1 MFDVPLHSKDKVQ
14 QRANG
19 LRRIALI
26 IHKTRIQLRYELVTI
41 LHPLRFKVKKAGVTL
56 PVLQVWKLLKF
67 CKKENNRFGRYYSFI
82 I

>member
-41 LHPLRFKVKKAGVTL
+41 LHPLRFKVKK
-56 PVLQVWKLLKF
+56 PVLLFRCFK
-67 CKKENNRFGRYYSFI
+67 CGSY
-82 I
+82 